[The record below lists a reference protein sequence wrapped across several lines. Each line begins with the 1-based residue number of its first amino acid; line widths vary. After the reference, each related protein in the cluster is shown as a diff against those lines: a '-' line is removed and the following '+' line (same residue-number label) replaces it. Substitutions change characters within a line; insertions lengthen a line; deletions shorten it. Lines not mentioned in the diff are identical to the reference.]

1 MTTTS
6 TTTARTRTRYH
17 HDAYQFLS
25 AALRHTQR
33 MLGRTPRREE
43 DEDEAHISGGELLDG
58 IRDLARRQFGLMTQT
73 VFHHWGIDCTE
84 DFGRMVFELI
94 DRGEMKKT
102 EHDHLS
108 DFIDVYDF
116 DREFDRN
123 YRVDTSHA
131 FRE

>member
-6 TTTARTRTRYH
+6 TTPRTRTRYH

-25 AALRHTQR
+25 AALRHAQR
-33 MLGRTPRREE
+33 MLGRIHREE
-43 DEDEAHISGGELLDG
+43 DDEEEAHISGGELLDG
-58 IRDLARRQFGLMTQT
+58 VRDLARRQFGLMTRT
-73 VFHHWGIDCTE
+73 VFHHWGIDSTE

-94 DRGEMKKT
+94 DRGEMKRT

-123 YRVDTSHA
+123 YRIDTSHA